1 MELKNKVVLITGGTR
16 GIGAQTALA
25 FAKAGS
31 RVIINA
37 RHEMP
42 SDLEQQLTDLGA
54 QPTFL
59 PADLSDSEAAE
70 KLAKDAWAKY
80 QQIDVL
86 VNNAGINK
94 DKLLIGMKTS
104 DFDDVMNVNVR
115 GPFVLTKAI
124 LKKMYKQRSGAII
137 NLASVVGLHGNAG
150 QANYAASKAAIIG
163 LTKTVARESAMRG
176 IRCNAVAPGMIKS
189 DMTAKLSDRVQKQI
203 KSQIPLGRFGQP
215 QEVAQTILFLA
226 QNDYVTGQTFV
237 VDGGM
242 TI

>member
-42 SDLEQQLTDLGA
+42 AGLEEQLISLGA
-54 QPTFL
+54 TPTFL
-59 PADLSDSEAAE
+59 PADIADPEAAAQ
-70 KLAKDAWAKY
+70 LAKDAWAMY
-80 QQIDVL
+80 SRIDVL

-115 GPFVLTKAI
+115 GPFVLTKAL

-163 LTKTVARESAMRG
+163 LTKTVAREGALRG
-176 IRCNAVAPGMIKS
+176 IRCNAVAPGMIAS
-189 DMTAKLSDRVQKQI
+189 DMTAKLSDRVQKTI
-203 KSQIPLGRFGQP
+203 KSQIPLGRFGKP
-215 QEVAQTILFLA
+215 EEVAQTILFLA